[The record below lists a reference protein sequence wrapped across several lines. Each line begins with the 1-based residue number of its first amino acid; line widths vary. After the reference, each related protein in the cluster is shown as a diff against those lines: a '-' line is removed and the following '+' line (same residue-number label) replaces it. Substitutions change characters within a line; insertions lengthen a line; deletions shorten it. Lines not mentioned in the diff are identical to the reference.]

1 MMAYRHPAT
10 IALLAP
16 LTLAGCVLLLTGC
29 KTVGPNYKAP
39 PVPAPPSFTDDG
51 HNGDWASAAPADAA
65 DRGAWWAIYQD
76 PDLNTLE
83 QHCASANQSIV
94 AALHAYEQAH
104 DLVRETHASLYPTV
118 SIGGSA
124 TRNAISANKPMTSAS
139 SAHDYWDFL
148 IPLNITWEPDL
159 WGAVRR
165 QIESAS
171 ASAQAS
177 AADLANTRLSL
188 QGLLAV
194 TYLQLRGLD
203 LQAQLLRSTIDAYTQ
218 TLQLTQVRLKGGL
231 STESDVAEAQAQLEE
246 ARAQLIDLG
255 VQRAQYEH
263 AIAVLIGEPATAFR
277 IPDEPLAGDPPAIP
291 TGVPSELLQRRP
303 DIAAAERRVAAAN
316 ALIGVAKAAYYPN
329 ITLGAEG
336 GMESALVSR
345 IFSSGSAEW
354 NAGPSASEI
363 LYDAG
368 RRRAQVDYAIA
379 QREQATALYREQ
391 VLSAFR
397 DVEDQLS
404 ALRVLEQEAAAQ
416 QRAVDAA
423 RRSTELSTLRYKRGL
438 ATYLEVLINQTIQ
451 LNDERAAAALVARR
465 IVASAQLQLALGGG
479 WSTTQ
484 LPSN

>member
-1 MMAYRHPAT
+1 MKAFRT
-10 IALLAP
+10 IALLAA
-16 LTLAGCVLLLTGC
+16 LTLTGCELLLTGC

-39 PVPAPPSFTDDG
+39 PVPAPPSFSDNG
-51 HNGDWASAAPADAA
+51 HNGDWAAAAPADAA

-83 QHCASANQSIV
+83 QRCASANQSI
-94 AALHAYEQAH
+94 ATALHAYEQAH

-124 TRNAISANKPMTSAS
+124 SRNGISSNAPQVGPATQR
-139 SAHDYWDFL
+139 DYWDFL
-148 IPLNITWEPDL
+148 IPLNISWEPDF
-159 WGAVRR
+159 WGTVRR

-203 LQAQLLRSTIDAYTQ
+203 LQAQLLRSTIDAYAQ
-218 TLQLTQVRLKGGL
+218 ALDLTEVRLKGGL

-263 AIAVLIGEPATAFR
+263 AIAVLVGEPATAFH
-277 IPDEPLAGDPPAIP
+277 IPEQPIAGAPPAIP

-303 DIAAAERRVAAAN
+303 DIATAERRVAAAN

-354 NAGPSASEI
+354 NAGPSASQL

-404 ALRVLEQEAAAQ
+404 ALRVLQQEAAAQ

-423 RRSTELSTLRYKRGL
+423 RRSTDLSTLRYKRGL
-438 ATYLEVLINQTIQ
+438 ATYLEVLTNQTIQ
-451 LNDERAAAALVARR
+451 LNDERLAAALVARR